1 MEGLRVIGGRS
12 RVQSELLRRRPLPT
26 PPLPPEQR
34 RAMSAVYGR
43 ELTVAEFVAEVFEEI
58 RGGGLAA
65 AERITRALGLAW
77 PERLRLG
84 PARIEAALNGLPRQ
98 TREDLQFAA
107 GRVRAFYEATMP
119 DPGPA
124 GIDGCWQRFHPVRV
138 AGVYAPGG
146 RAVYPSSLLM
156 TAIPA
161 RVAGVS
167 DIVVASPPGP
177 SGEVSPVVLAAA
189 AVAGADAVYALGGA
203 QAIAAMALG
212 ADPLPRADVL
222 AGPGN
227 IFVVLALRHAFG
239 VAGVPSLPGPTETLI
254 VADGGADPAY
264 VAADLLAQAE
274 HDPMASPLLLTD
286 SPELAAAV
294 GAEIEEQ
301 LADLPRAD
309 IARAA
314 LARNGGIGLLED
326 LSEAVDLVDAYAPEH
341 LCLLGDNAAGLADSI
356 TGAAG
361 VFVGDWSPEV
371 LGDYVAGPSHVMPV
385 GGTARFSSPVSVYD
399 FLKRVNRFE
408 LSRKQASPLLP
419 VAARLARLEGLD
431 GHARAA
437 RIRSGNA

>member
-1 MEGLRVIGGRS
+1 MTRLRIVEGRARI
-12 RVQSELLRRRPLPT
+12 QSGLLHRRPLPA
-26 PPLPPEQR
+26 PRLGPEQR
-34 RAMSAVYGR
+34 RVMRGVYGR
-43 ELTVAEFVAEVFEEI
+43 DLAVADFVAEVFEEI
-58 RGGGLAA
+58 RGDGLAA
-65 AERITRALGLAW
+65 AERITRALGLPW
-77 PERLRLG
+77 SKDVRLG
-84 PARIEAALNGLPRQ
+84 PASTRAALAGLPSQ
-98 TREDLQFAA
+98 TRDDLQFAA
-107 GRVRAFYEATMP
+107 DRVRAFYEATMP
-119 DPGPA
+119 NPGPV
-124 GIDGCWQRFHPVRV
+124 GIGGCWQRFHPVKV
-138 AGVYAPGG
+138 AGIYAPGG

-167 DIVVASPPGP
+167 EIVVASPPGP
-177 SGEVSPVVLAAA
+177 AGDVSQVVLAAA
-189 AVAGADAVYALGGA
+189 AVAGVDAVYALGGA

-212 ADPLPRADVL
+212 AAPLPRADVL

-239 VAGVPSLPGPTETLI
+239 AAGVPSLPGPTETLI
-254 VADGGADPAY
+254 VADNGANPAH

-274 HDPMASPLLLTD
+274 HDPLASPLLLTD
-286 SPELAAAV
+286 SAELAAAV
-294 GAEIEEQ
+294 GSELESQ

-309 IARAA
+309 IASAA
-314 LARNGGIGLLED
+314 LAQNGGVGLLAD
-326 LSEAVDLVDAYAPEH
+326 LSEAVDLVDEYAPEH
-341 LCLLGDNAAGLADSI
+341 LCLLGDRAAELADSI

-408 LSRKQASPLLP
+408 LSRQQARPLFA
-419 VAARLARLEGLD
+419 VAARLARLEGLE

-437 RIRSGNA
+437 ERR

>member
-1 MEGLRVIGGRS
+1 MRGLRTVEGRT
-12 RVQSELLRRRPLPT
+12 RVRSELLRRRPLPT
-26 PPLPPEQR
+26 PPLAPEQR
-34 RAMSAVYGR
+34 RAMSAVYDR
-43 ELTVAEFVAEVFEEI
+43 DLTVAEFVAEVFEEV
-58 RGGGLAA
+58 RSSGLAA
-65 AERITRALGLAW
+65 AERITRALGLPW
-77 PERLRLG
+77 PERVLLG
-84 PARIEAALNGLPRQ
+84 PDSIAAALSDLPAQ

-107 GRVRAFYEATMP
+107 DRVRAFYEATMP
-119 DPGPA
+119 DPGPT
-124 GIDGCWQRFHPVRV
+124 GIDGCWQRFHPVKV
-138 AGVYAPGG
+138 AGIYAPGG

-167 DIVVASPPGP
+167 EIVVASPPGP
-177 SGEVSPVVLAAA
+177 NGEVSQVVLAAA
-189 AVAGADAVYALGGA
+189 AVAGVDAVYALGGA

-212 ADPLPRADVL
+212 AEPLPRADVL

-254 VADGGADPAY
+254 VADRSADPAQ

-286 SPELAAAV
+286 SADLAAAV
-294 GAEIEEQ
+294 GAELEDQI
-301 LADLPRAD
+301 ADLPRAE

-314 LARNGGIGLLED
+314 LARNGGVGVLDD
-326 LSEAVDLVDAYAPEH
+326 LSEAVELVDGYAPEH
-341 LCLLGDNAAGLADSI
+341 LCLLGDRAAELADSI

-408 LSRKQASPLLP
+408 LSRRQARPLFA
-419 VAARLARLEGLD
+419 VAARLARLEGLE

-437 RIRSGNA
+437 ERR

>member
-1 MEGLRVIGGRS
+1 MRG
-12 RVQSELLRRRPLPT
+12 
-26 PPLPPEQR
+26 
-34 RAMSAVYGR
+34 VYGR
-43 ELTVAEFVAEVFEEI
+43 DLEVGDFVAEVFEEI

-65 AERITRALGLAW
+65 AERITRALGLPW
-77 PERLRLG
+77 PRDVRLG
-84 PARIEAALNGLPRQ
+84 PASARAALAELPRQ
-98 TREDLQFAA
+98 TRDDLQFAA
-107 GRVRAFYEATMP
+107 DRVRAFYEATMP
-119 DPGPA
+119 NPGPV
-124 GIDGCWQRFHPVRV
+124 GIGGCWQRFHPVKV
-138 AGVYAPGG
+138 AGIYAPGG

-167 DIVVASPPGP
+167 EIVVASPPGP
-177 SGEVSPVVLAAA
+177 SGVVSQVVLAAA
-189 AVAGADAVYALGGA
+189 AVAGVDAVYALGGA

-212 ADPLPRADVL
+212 AAPLPRADVL

-239 VAGVPSLPGPTETLI
+239 AAGVPSLPGPTETLI
-254 VADGGADPAY
+254 VADRGADPAH

-274 HDPMASPLLLTD
+274 HDPLASPLLLTD
-286 SPELAAAV
+286 SAELAAAV
-294 GAEIEEQ
+294 GSELEGQ
-301 LADLPRAD
+301 LADLPRSD

-314 LARNGGIGLLED
+314 LVQNGGIGLLAD
-326 LSEAVDLVDAYAPEH
+326 LSEAVDLVDEYAPEH
-341 LCLLGDNAAGLADSI
+341 LCLLGDRAAELADSI

-408 LSRKQASPLLP
+408 LSRQQARPLFA
-419 VAARLARLEGLD
+419 VAARLARLEGLE

-437 RIRSGNA
+437 ERR